1 MYHPEIIGI
10 KASAGSGKT
19 YQLSLRYLNLLNSLK
34 EPSRE
39 NLSRIVA
46 ITFTNK
52 AAAEMKERILL
63 FLKEIAFETP
73 HGKDLSKKTS
83 ISPYLAKKWID
94 VIILNY
100 SDFHVRTIDSLLFAI
115 LKGLSFELG
124 IKSDSDVVFN
134 MENVLEQG
142 FDVLLTNLAKEKSLW
157 DSVITTYLEIDA
169 KDGFYPEP
177 YLKKRLFE
185 LYPKIDDNTK
195 VPDMDFSKL
204 KELEEELKSAYEE
217 FYSVYE
223 ELKTALNGRTFRNLS
238 KDIEL
243 EKLIEKSFLEKD
255 TTELFKKNKG
265 SDENI
270 KKLEKVLNPL
280 KKKVEE
286 YIDVIGSFLPV
297 LKVGGYVSFLKRLKK
312 SVDEICKREGI
323 ILGGDEWSKRVLDEM
338 EKEGTPPLIYA
349 HFASKF
355 SHFLFDEFQDT
366 SRIQWDGLYVLLE
379 DILSQGGSLFLVG
392 DTKQAIFRWR
402 GGDWSIFNEIF
413 KQRYFPFV
421 DNKETFVLDKNY
433 RSNANL
439 VKFFN
444 KLFEPLS
451 NEDFVR
457 DKIAPLCLGKN
468 SPDKIYKEFAKEV
481 SSAFF
486 DHKQK
491 PTKTEEK
498 GKINIYQVE
507 GNKEEIQAKVKEVF
521 IREIKKVWDENSDN
535 DSKIAVLVRSH
546 REAEDIASWL
556 FELNIPVVT
565 EKGLKL
571 QVSGVVKG
579 ILSLLY
585 YLYTKNEV
593 FLYGFL
599 SSNLLKNGPLN
610 EDHLL
615 RGWIDGSFLNW
626 KQEVD
631 NICNKLRPYVNRRSP
646 YELLW
651 EVMQTLSLFERLDS
665 DLTSHRAFV
674 ERLMEVTHDFEV
686 KEGPSLAKY
695 LEFWEA
701 GGLEER
707 ISLPEN
713 IDAVRI
719 LTIHKAKGLEFSVV
733 FIPFTDWRIKD
744 NAPIDKHNDKL
755 VYLSGTLSEE
765 LQYVKYTLWAKEIQ
779 ELLNLFYVAITRAEE
794 ELHLFVTCP
803 KGGGLKPISHIVK
816 QLIKEAGVE
825 GLVKVVE

>member
-1 MYHPEIIGI
+1 MDHPEIIGI

-19 YQLSLRYLNLLNSLK
+19 YQLSLRYLKLLSSFQK
-34 EPSRE
+34 QSRE

-63 FLKEIAFETP
+63 FLKEIALKTS
-73 HGKDLSKKTS
+73 HGGDLSEKTGIPPAS
-83 ISPYLAKKWID
+83 AREWID

-100 SDFHVRTIDSLLFAI
+100 SDFQVRTIDSLLFAI
-115 LKGLSFELG
+115 LKSLSFELG

-142 FDVLLTNLAKEKSLW
+142 FDVLLTNLKKEKLLW
-157 DSVITTYLEIDA
+157 DSAITTYLEIDA

-177 YLKKRLFE
+177 YLKKRLFK
-185 LYPKIDDNTK
+185 LYPKIDDGTK
-195 VPDMDFSKL
+195 VPDMDVTKL
-204 KELEEELKSAYEE
+204 KKLEEELKSAYEE
-217 FYSVYE
+217 FYSVYK
-223 ELKTALNGRTFRNLS
+223 ELKTALNGSIFRNLS

-255 TTELFKKNKG
+255 TPELFKKNKG
-265 SDENI
+265 SDEN
-270 KKLEKVLNPL
+270 KEKLKNVLDSLKNKV
-280 KKKVEE
+280 KE
-286 YIDVIGSFLPV
+286 YLDVMST

-312 SVDEICKREGI
+312 SVDEICRREGI

-366 SRIQWDGLYVLLE
+366 SRIQWNGLYVLLE
-379 DILSQGGSLFLVG
+379 DVLSQGGSLFLVG

-413 KQRYFPFV
+413 KTIYFPCV
-421 DNKETFVLDKNY
+421 ENKKTFVLDKNY
-433 RSNANL
+433 RSYSHL
-439 VKFFN
+439 VEFFN

-457 DKIAPLCLGKN
+457 DKIAPLCLGQK
-468 SPDKIYKEFAKEV
+468 SPHKIYKEFAKEV
-481 SSAFF
+481 SSAFSK
-486 DHKQK
+486 HEQN
-491 PTKTEEK
+491 PTKTEKK

-521 IREIKKVWDENSDN
+521 IREIKRVWDENSGK

-546 REAEDIASWL
+546 VEAEDIASWL

-571 QVSGVVKG
+571 EVSGVVKG

-585 YLYTKNEV
+585 YLYTKKEV

-599 SSNLLKNGPLN
+599 ASNLLKNGPLN
-610 EDHLL
+610 EDRLL

-626 KQEVD
+626 EQEVD
-631 NICNKLRPYVNRRSP
+631 NICKKLRPYINRRSP

-665 DLTSHRAFV
+665 DLASHKPFV
-674 ERLMEVTHDFEV
+674 ERLLEVSHDFEV

-695 LEFWEA
+695 LEFWET

-733 FIPFTDWRIKD
+733 FIPFTDWRIK
-744 NAPIDKHNDKL
+744 NKAPIDKHNDQL
-755 VYLSGTLSEE
+755 VYLSSNLSEE
-765 LQYVKYTLWAKEIQ
+765 LQNVKYTLWAKEIQ

-794 ELHLFVTCP
+794 ELHLFVTCT
-803 KGGGLKPISHIVK
+803 KDKGLKPISHIVK

-825 GLVKVVE
+825 DLVKVVE